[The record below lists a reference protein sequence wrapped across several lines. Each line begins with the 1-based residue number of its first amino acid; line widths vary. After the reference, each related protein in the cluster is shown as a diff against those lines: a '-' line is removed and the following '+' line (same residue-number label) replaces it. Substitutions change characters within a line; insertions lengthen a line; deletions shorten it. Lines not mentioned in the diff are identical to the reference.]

1 MDSRDLRNLSE
12 AWDNITSSEF
22 EVLDEQGGTRGAKAA
37 QARQAAQNQKNAQAA
52 KTALQSGKTLGVAG
66 NFGLQTGTK
75 VKMDSAATREQG
87 RTVVR
92 ATDSPSISNP
102 QNKIRLAGQDLY
114 RAKLGGKDVYV
125 AAKKPVPSANQNLS
139 GLTIGPGGFNINGR
153 PVQTSPVK
161 PAAPASTAKP
171 APTATAKPAPTATA
185 KPAPTATSTA
195 APAAAAPARRSLAQD
210 LADLRAMRAA
220 SQMRQQGKKLNG
232 KIPTGADVQAASQS
246 VSDLNK
252 GSRQYMQQDVDM
264 FDIVKGHL
272 MSEGYADSEE
282 SAIAIMANMSEEWRQ
297 SILEVVTTTGAT
309 APKAVPSQAFPGR
322 PYMGLN
328 RPYQEPFI
336 NPSGERAP
344 VDRSLFKGAS
354 KPVKKDTK
362 TA

>member
-22 EVLDEQGGTRGAKAA
+22 EVLDEQGNRRGQGSTSGAA
-37 QARQAAQNQKNAQAA
+37 QSQDLQQLGQRFKSFADRGGIAGAINRRLQAASAQNGNPNRRGQGS
-52 KTALQSGKTLGVAG
+52 TSGV
-66 NFGLQTGTK
+66 
-75 VKMDSAATREQG
+75 TRPTP
-87 RTVVR
+87 TV
-92 ATDSPSISNP
+92 T
-102 QNKIRLAGQDLY
+102 
-114 RAKLGGKDVYV
+114 
-125 AAKKPVPSANQNLS
+125 
-139 GLTIGPGGFNINGR
+139 
-153 PVQTSPVK
+153 
-161 PAAPASTAKP
+161 PAAPVRPAPAAPVRPAPAAPAKP

-252 GSRQYMQQDVDM
+252 GARQYMQQDVDM